1 LTKTLGRPENETF
14 LLIPVGYP
22 AEECWVPDLQRKGL
36 EDICV
41 FY

>member
-1 LTKTLGRPENETF
+1 
-14 LLIPVGYP
+14 LIPVGYP

-41 FY
+41 FYWLKQKVP